1 MNKEETILDQI
12 WDELEASLEVGGH
25 PFHIFSIST
34 IFNNKP
40 DSRNVVLRNVNRN
53 NKSVTFHTDTRSNKI
68 SQIKNDNNVCALFY
82 DSAKKI
88 QIRAYGS
95 ISIETDE
102 LLIKDRWKQS
112 KKMSKLCYLHKSA
125 PGKKID
131 NAKDYLY
138 DEDDLQDIEVGIKN
152 FSVINI
158 KFNKID
164 WLNLSHKGHERI
176 IINFTNGDNIKF
188 EWVAP

>member
-1 MNKEETILDQI
+1 MSKEETILDQI
-12 WDELEASLEVGGH
+12 WDELAASLEVGGH

-34 IFNNKP
+34 ISNNKP

-53 NKSVTFHTDTRSNKI
+53 DQSVTFHTDTRSNKI
-68 SQIKNDNNVCALFY
+68 SQIKNDSNVCALFY

-88 QIRAYGS
+88 QIRAYGI

-102 LLIKDRWKQS
+102 LLIKDRWSQS
-112 KKMSKLCYLHKSA
+112 KKMSKLCYLHKSS
-125 PGKKID
+125 PGEKID

-138 DEDDLQDIEVGIKN
+138 DEDDLQNIEVGIKN

-176 IINFTNGDNIKF
+176 IINFINGDNIKF

>member
-1 MNKEETILDQI
+1 MSKEETILDQI
-12 WDELEASLEVGGH
+12 WDELAASLEVGGH

-34 IFNNKP
+34 ISNNKP

-68 SQIKNDNNVCALFY
+68 SQIKNDINVCALFY

-88 QIRAYGS
+88 QIRGYGS
-95 ISIETDE
+95 IGIETDE
-102 LLIKDRWKQS
+102 LLIKDRWNQS

-125 PGKKID
+125 PGEKIN

-138 DEDDLQDIEVGIKN
+138 DKDDLQNIEVGIKN

-176 IINFTNGDNIKF
+176 IINFTNEDNIKF

>member
-1 MNKEETILDQI
+1 
-12 WDELEASLEVGGH
+12 
-25 PFHIFSIST
+25 
-34 IFNNKP
+34 
-40 DSRNVVLRNVNRN
+40 
-53 NKSVTFHTDTRSNKI
+53 
-68 SQIKNDNNVCALFY
+68 
-82 DSAKKI
+82 
-88 QIRAYGS
+88 
-95 ISIETDE
+95 
-102 LLIKDRWKQS
+102 
-112 KKMSKLCYLHKSA
+112 MSKLCYLHKSA

>member
-1 MNKEETILDQI
+1 MSKEETILDQI
-12 WDELEASLEVGGH
+12 WDELAASLEVGGH

-34 IFNNKP
+34 ISNNKP
-40 DSRNVVLRNVNRN
+40 DARNVVLRNVNRN
-53 NKSVTFHTDTRSNKI
+53 DQSVTFHTDTRSNKI
-68 SQIKNDNNVCALFY
+68 SQIKNDSNVCALFY

-88 QIRAYGS
+88 QIRAYGI

-102 LLIKDRWKQS
+102 LLIKDRWSQS
-112 KKMSKLCYLHKSA
+112 KKMSKLCYLHKSS
-125 PGKKID
+125 PGEKID

-138 DEDDLQDIEVGIKN
+138 DEDDLQNIEVGIKN

-176 IINFTNGDNIKF
+176 IINFINGDNIKF